1 MLKKGDI
8 TLKNLK
14 NLREERGLSQQKLAD
29 QFCLSQQSIY
39 KYENGLAEPDFA
51 TLKQFANF
59 FHTTVDYLI
68 GYETADGT
76 QETFTITLMPK
87 TFKEA
92 HHLELYQKLNPKTQ
106 TQLDNL
112 LETIVEINN
121 DNGTDK

>member
-1 MLKKGDI
+1 MPKKGDI
-8 TLKNLK
+8 TLKNLRT
-14 NLREERGLSQQKLAD
+14 LREERGLSQQKLAD

-39 KYENGLAEPDFA
+39 KYENGLAEPDLA

-87 TFKEA
+87 NFKEA
-92 HHLELYQKLNPKTQ
+92 HHLELYQKLGNMAQ
-106 TQLDNL
+106 TQLDNF
-112 LETIVEINN
+112 LETIVKKEEDTI
-121 DNGTDK
+121 DK